1 MHVAFRH
8 PFAARVNFENR
19 CAAREMRGNTFI
31 RVKKR

>member
-19 CAAREMRGNTFI
+19 CAAREMRETRSFA
-31 RVKKR
+31 